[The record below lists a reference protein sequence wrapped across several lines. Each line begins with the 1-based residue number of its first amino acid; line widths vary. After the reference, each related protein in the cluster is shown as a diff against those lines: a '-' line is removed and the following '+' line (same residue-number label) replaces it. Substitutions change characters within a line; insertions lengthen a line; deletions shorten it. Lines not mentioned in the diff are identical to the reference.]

1 MIQKIITITE
11 LSSYLGI
18 SPRRIQQLS
27 KAKIIPKI
35 GNKYELFTSLT
46 AYFQYLR
53 RLVKQYSGLYQI
65 EVQRAGRRTS
75 FENLACFEDMTAKVP
90 ELIPFTDDDSPWE
103 CHSLIKPGTSR
114 TVKVP
119 VDQ

>member
-35 GNKYELFTSLT
+35 GNKYELFTCLT
-46 AYFQYLR
+46 AYFKYLR

-65 EVQRAGRRTS
+65 EVQRAGRRTR
-75 FENLACFEDMTAKVP
+75 FENMVCFEDLTADVP
-90 ELIPFTDDDSPWE
+90 ASIPFTDEDFQEINFNKSNLGLDGCE
-103 CHSLIKPGTSR
+103 
-114 TVKVP
+114 
-119 VDQ
+119 